1 MEWFDRVLAKRD
13 DVIPS
18 FINVD
23 AINSY
28 VDNSIQLDQPEMTG
42 AETAADI
49 ALGFAPGIGTAMG
62 FRDFERARRDDDKLG
77 MGLGILSMIP
87 VAGGAVRAAGKGLK
101 AVDEI
106 DPRFA
111 YSPER
116 KGDLER
122 VASTTRQVERP
133 NKVDTPEVS
142 IFDYEGYP
150 FVTSMSDRTDAG
162 GILTAIN
169 DLALKRPVE
178 LQGGQ
183 DYMFN
188 NPGRVW
194 ASDKGPVTGILRE
207 GVSAEKRSPGKN
219 ALFLPF
225 RMAPTGGDYSH
236 MTSEALLSYADS
248 ALGRSDKKLLNAQMK
263 NLIPNWKGINSP
275 QAAVQLRESG
285 GDTRKAV
292 IQMLD
297 RDFRDAGGI
306 TGGEARVAVADPR
319 QLAAKQGHLQ
329 NVGMIDTSVG
339 RITPSGH
346 GTYSDAV
353 AGEGVGRLIE
363 DVPAYAL
370 LPAKAAARGVA
381 DVGNPSAPDMR
392 SLQMSAR
399 SGVLTEGILKNL
411 EEYLKS
417 LKAD

>member
-1 MEWFDRVLAKRD
+1 MEWFNRVLAKRD

-18 FINVD
+18 FMNVD

-28 VDNSIQLDQPEMTG
+28 VDKSMQLDQPEMTG

-49 ALGFAPGIGTAMG
+49 ALGFTPYVGTAMG

-77 MGLGILSMIP
+77 MGLGILSMLP
-87 VAGGAVRAAGKGLK
+87 VVGGAVRTGRKVLN

-133 NKVDTPEVS
+133 NKVDIPEVS

-150 FVTSMSDRTDAG
+150 FVTSMSDRTDTG

-207 GVSAEKRSPGKN
+207 AASAEQRSKGKN

-248 ALGRSDKKLLNAQMK
+248 ALGRSDKQLLNQKMK
-263 NLIPNWKGINSP
+263 ELIPGWRGISSP
-275 QAAVQLRESG
+275 QAYDQLRESG
-285 GDTRKAV
+285 GDARKSV

-297 RDFRDAGGI
+297 RDFRDINGI
-306 TGGEARVAVADPR
+306 SGGEARVAVSDPS
-319 QLAAKQGHLQ
+319 QLNAKQGHLQ
-329 NVGMIDTSVG
+329 NVGIIDTSKG
-339 RITPSGH
+339 RYTPSGH

-353 AGEGVGRLIE
+353 AGEGVGRLRE
-363 DVPAYAL
+363 DIPAYGV
-370 LPAKAAARGVA
+370 LPAKAAVRGVN
-381 DVGNPSAPDMR
+381 DIGNPSPADMR

-399 SGVLTEGILKNL
+399 SGVLTQGILRNL

-417 LKAD
+417 LRAD